1 MSSLVAF
8 LAALQFLTIAPAFIR
23 RLFTPQELG
32 RAVGFFPLVG
42 LILGAILAGSNYLL
56 SFFFTAPVTAAL
68 ILTLWVLL
76 TGVLHLDG
84 FLDTCDGIFGGNTP
98 EKRLEI
104 MRDERVGAFALA
116 GGVLLL
122 LTKYTALSAQHNPA
136 FALLLAPSLSRW
148 GMTLAIAGFPY
159 ARSQGLG
166 RDIKDQTS
174 WRQVLLATI
183 IASAAA
189 WFTYQWIGVIAL
201 VSTGLIIWLGAR
213 FILQRIPGLT
223 GDIYGAFN
231 EIAETVIL
239 LVLIVEQSL

>member
-1 MSSLVAF
+1 MSSLVTF

-23 RLFTPQELG
+23 RVFTPQELG
-32 RAVGFFPLVG
+32 RAVGFYPMVG
-42 LILGAILAGSNYLL
+42 LILGAILAGSNNLL
-56 SFFFTAPVTAAL
+56 SLIFPTPVTAAL
-68 ILTLWVLL
+68 LLTLWVLL

-104 MRDERVGAFALA
+104 MRDERVGAYGLA
-116 GGVLLL
+116 GGVLLII
-122 LTKYTALSAQHNPA
+122 TKYTALSAQQDPT

-148 GMTLAIAGFPY
+148 GMTLAIVGFPY

-183 IASAAA
+183 IALAVA
-189 WFTYQWIGVIAL
+189 WFTYQWIGLIAL
-201 VSTGLIIWLGAR
+201 VSTGLVIWLGAR
-213 FILQRIPGLT
+213 FILQRLPGLT

-231 EIAETVIL
+231 EIAELVIL
-239 LVLIVEQSL
+239 LLLLVKQSL